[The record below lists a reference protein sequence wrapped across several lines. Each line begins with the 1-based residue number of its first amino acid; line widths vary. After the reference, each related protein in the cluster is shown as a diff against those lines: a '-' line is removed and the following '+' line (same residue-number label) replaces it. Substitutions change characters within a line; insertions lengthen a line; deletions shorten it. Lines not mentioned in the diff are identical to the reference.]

1 MWSRMTVSSSPESLL
16 EMPNLNPPPPRP
28 APHTH
33 TLNQDL
39 HLNENCRKFGSMVKF
54 NSAEQGESDHLGY
67 LG

>member
-16 EMPNLNPPPPRP
+16 KMPKLNLPPPPSP
-28 APHTH
+28 Y

-54 NSAEQGESDHLGY
+54 NSTEQEERV
-67 LG
+67 